1 MNRDLEGLRRD
12 YQVGQLLEE
21 DAGADPI
28 SLFGAWLSDAKKT
41 TQLEPNAMTLA
52 TIDGMGNPH
61 ARIVLLKGQKTPS
74 RRNHQPINHA

>member
-12 YQVGQLLEE
+12 YQVGQLLEA

-41 TQLEPNAMTLA
+41 TQLEPNRPLPRPA
-52 TIDGMGNPH
+52 
-61 ARIVLLKGQKTPS
+61 
-74 RRNHQPINHA
+74 